1 MIFQLQAYRKIA
13 RGASGY
19 LHGWYLLTPREKTA
33 IGSRLTGVPLSVPDV
48 YSFRSGISTPLWRK
62 RRISGSLGPRLDGIP
77 LRDFV
82 GGSGGFRRPG
92 YSLYLDP
99 GIVVAAGRSTWS
111 VNVPVR
117 VHQDFQRSLADI
129 ERGSAGGGDLARYL
143 VLIGY
148 TVRF

>member
-1 MIFQLQAYRKIA
+1 VAQAPHI
-13 RGASGY
+13 
-19 LHGWYLLTPREKTA
+19 
-33 IGSRLTGVPLSVPDV
+33 
-48 YSFRSGISTPLWRK
+48 
-62 RRISGSLGPRLDGIP
+62 GSLGPRLDGIP

-82 GGSGGFRRPG
+82 GGSGGFRRLG

-99 GIVVAAGRSTWS
+99 GIVVAARRSTWS